1 MNERKTAGVVLLI
14 IGAGAVYYGVDRMNS
29 FVSRLYGAF
38 GVTDTT
44 AVAAIA
50 LGVLVAIA
58 GAALTIRGTN
68 LS

>member
-1 MNERKTAGVVLLI
+1 MNERKTAGTVLLV

-44 AVAAIA
+44 AIAAIA
-50 LGVLVAIA
+50 LGVVVALVGASLAI
-58 GAALTIRGTN
+58 RSTN
-68 LS
+68 